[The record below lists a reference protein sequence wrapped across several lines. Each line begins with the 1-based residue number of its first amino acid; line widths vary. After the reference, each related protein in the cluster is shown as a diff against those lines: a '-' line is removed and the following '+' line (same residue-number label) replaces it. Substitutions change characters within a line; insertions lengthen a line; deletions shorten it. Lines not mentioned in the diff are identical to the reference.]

1 MNVTQTITRKD
12 NLLRDTLRA
21 NSIFSGVSG
30 LVLVVGFAPLANFI
44 GVAWAWT
51 LIVLGIGL
59 LGYAFLLMQASRRA
73 ELEMKEAMV
82 FIVSDVVWVLLSVVL
97 LLTDWIPFTIEGRWL
112 IVILADVVACF
123 AVLQFIGARRI
134 GGTR

>member
-30 LVLVVGFAPLANFI
+30 LVLVGGFAPLANFI

-59 LGYAFLLMQASRRA
+59 LAYAFLLRQAARRA
-73 ELEMKEAMV
+73 VLDAREAMV
-82 FIVSDVVWVLLSVVL
+82 FIVSDVAWVFVSVVL
-97 LLTDWIPFTIEGRWL
+97 LVTNWIPFTTEGRWL
-112 IVILADVVACF
+112 IVILADLVACF
-123 AVLQFIGARRI
+123 AVLQFVGLRRLARVS
-134 GGTR
+134 